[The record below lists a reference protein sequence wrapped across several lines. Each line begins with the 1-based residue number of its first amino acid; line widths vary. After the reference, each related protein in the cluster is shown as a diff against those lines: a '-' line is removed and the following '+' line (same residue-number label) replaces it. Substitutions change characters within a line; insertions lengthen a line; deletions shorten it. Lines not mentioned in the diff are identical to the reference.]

1 MKKILL
7 ALLLCAALLLSACA
21 SAPKAEP
28 AAPAIVETEPDPTAE
43 PRVDPALSALL
54 SEIRDRMHLGT
65 AGGSL
70 KAAAL
75 AVELLNWGVDSEADA
90 ASVNLTLS
98 EWMAGLSSEER
109 EEFLRQLQAVDNS
122 LQQLLTPGEA
132 AEALL
137 SDAGC
142 EDRGYPWNEKARQA
156 AEALMAAA
164 GLRA

>member
-1 MKKILL
+1 MKKIVL

-21 SAPKAEP
+21 SAPKSES
-28 AAPAIVETEPDPTAE
+28 AAPAAAETEAAAE
-43 PRVDPALSALL
+43 PTVDPALSALL
-54 SEIRDRMHLGT
+54 GEIRDRMHLGT
-65 AGGSL
+65 AGSSL

-90 ASVNLTLS
+90 ASVSLTFS
-98 EWMAGLSSEER
+98 EWLEALSPEEQA
-109 EEFLRQLQAVDNS
+109 EFYQQLQAVDHS
-122 LQQLLTPGEA
+122 LQILLTPGET

-156 AEALMAAA
+156 AETLMTAA